1 MRDYLFSNAASFAR
15 SSSMTESFS
24 AMVVSFSAIMA
35 SFSAATFAA
44 SAAAFSAASAAA
56 FSAASSREP
65 RGRRATGTGKM
76 DFFLSLWLLFCLYF
90 TSNRPVPGEYFP
102 DCIFFKIVSA
112 PDVSKS
118 LIHFVNDAGEEVY
131 LPCIF
136 PGRFEM
142 ASFDISVSA
151 SICKYGLG
159 R

>member
-1 MRDYLFSNAASFAR
+1 MRDYLFSN
-15 SSSMTESFS
+15 
-24 AMVVSFSAIMA
+24 
-35 SFSAATFAA
+35 AATFAA

-56 FSAASSREP
+56 FSAASSVTSAVILSNKSP
-65 RGRRATGTGKM
+65 RATGTGKM

-90 TSNRPVPGEYFP
+90 TSSRPVPGEYFP